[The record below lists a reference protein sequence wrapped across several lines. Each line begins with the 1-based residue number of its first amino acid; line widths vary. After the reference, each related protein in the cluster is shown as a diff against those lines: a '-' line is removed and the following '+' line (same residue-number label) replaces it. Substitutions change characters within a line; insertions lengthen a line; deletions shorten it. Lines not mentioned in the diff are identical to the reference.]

1 MPSVAHLDAVVIGSG
16 PNGLA
21 AALTVAR
28 AGRSVEVYEGG
39 PVAGGGCR
47 SAELTLPGFHHD
59 ICSAVHPLVA
69 ASPFFRSVDLAAR
82 GVKLLTPEVSFA
94 HPLDGGRAGAVLLS
108 VDETAASL
116 GTDGAAY
123 RRLFGPLVRNV
134 DKVLPTL
141 LGPLRAP
148 PRHPLAMAR
157 LGIPGLLPVTRL
169 AARFQ
174 SDEAKA
180 LLAGAAAHSMLP
192 LSTPLTG
199 SYGLLFITLG
209 HAYGWPV
216 VEGGSDR
223 VVEALVAELAD
234 LGATVRLDRWVNSW
248 SELPEARAVLADT
261 SPRHLAALGV
271 DRLSASFKKALG
283 RFHYGPGVCKVDWAL
298 SGPVPWEAA
307 ACRRAGTVHVGGTLA
322 EVAASESEVAAGRHA
337 ERPFC
342 LVAQPGVVDAT
353 RAP

>member
-134 DKVLPTL
+134 DDVLPTL
-141 LGPLRAP
+141 LGPLR
-148 PRHPLAMAR
+148 PRQ
-157 LGIPGLLPVTRL
+157 G
-169 AARFQ
+169 
-174 SDEAKA
+174 
-180 LLAGAAAHSMLP
+180 
-192 LSTPLTG
+192 TPL
-199 SYGLLFITLG
+199 
-209 HAYGWPV
+209 
-216 VEGGSDR
+216 
-223 VVEALVAELAD
+223 
-234 LGATVRLDRWVNSW
+234 RW
-248 SELPEARAVLADT
+248 
-261 SPRHLAALGV
+261 
-271 DRLSASFKKALG
+271 
-283 RFHYGPGVCKVDWAL
+283 
-298 SGPVPWEAA
+298 
-307 ACRRAGTVHVGGTLA
+307 HV
-322 EVAASESEVAAGRHA
+322 S
-337 ERPFC
+337 
-342 LVAQPGVVDAT
+342 
-353 RAP
+353 